1 MNLEINQELAE
12 LRPTL
17 RQFAMEKLE
26 PLALECDR
34 IGAIPDAAWIALRDH
49 GYLGLRMPTE
59 YGGAGVGIGT
69 YCLAMEEFGRSH
81 RIFTA
86 MLDYTSG
93 LTPIGI
99 LKLGSEAQKAKYLRK
114 LVDGTWRSAFALT
127 EPGAGSDAQAI
138 STRAEQCAGGWVLNG
153 TKQYISGA
161 HKADV
166 IMVVAVTDMAL
177 RGRGGITT
185 FLVDKG
191 TPGMTVSRVDT
202 TIGSPAMEVAELRF
216 DDCRIPYESLLGE
229 VGKGFAVAMN
239 SLVTG
244 RMGIASSCLGAAGRL
259 VEMAVTHAKERKTFG
274 QPLADRQAIQWMI
287 SDSIVELEQARAY
300 VYETLRRLEAG
311 EDVGTASSICKLSCT
326 EMAGQVADRAVQI
339 HGGMG
344 VIKGFPV
351 ERFYRDLRHYRITE
365 GSSEVQRMLISRDAL
380 R

>member
-12 LRPTL
+12 LRPVL
-17 RQFAMEKLE
+17 RRFATEKLE
-26 PLALECDR
+26 PLAMECDA
-34 IGAIPDAAWIALRDH
+34 IGAIPDAAWTVLRDQ
-49 GYLGLRMPTE
+49 GYLGLRMPPE
-59 YGGAGVGIGT
+59 YGGTGVGIGT

-93 LTPIGI
+93 LAPMGI
-99 LKLGSEAQKAKYLRK
+99 LKQGTEAQKARYLRK

-138 STRAEQCAGGWVLNG
+138 STRADARDGGWVLNG
-153 TKQYISGA
+153 TKHYISGA

-166 IMVVAVTDMAL
+166 LMVVAVTDAAL

-202 TIGSPAMEVAELRF
+202 TIGSPAMELAELRF
-216 DDCRIPYESLLGE
+216 DDCRVPRDSVLGE
-229 VGKGFAVAMN
+229 VGKGFAVAMG

-244 RMGIASSCLGAAGRL
+244 RMGIASSCLGAADRL
-259 VEMAVTHAKERKTFG
+259 IEMAVAHARERKTFG

-287 SDSIVELEQARAY
+287 ADSVVELEQARAY

-311 EDVGTASSICKLSCT
+311 DDVGTASGICKLSCS
-326 EMAGQVADRAVQI
+326 EMAGRVADRAVQI

-365 GSSEVQRMLISRDAL
+365 GSSEVQRMLIARDAL